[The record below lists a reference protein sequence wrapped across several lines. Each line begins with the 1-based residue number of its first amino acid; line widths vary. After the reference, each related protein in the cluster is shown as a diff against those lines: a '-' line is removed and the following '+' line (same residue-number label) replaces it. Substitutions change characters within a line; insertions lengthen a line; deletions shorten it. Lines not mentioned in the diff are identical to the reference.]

1 MSAAILKTLAGA
13 TEVNQATRLQGD
25 ISIIAKLA
33 FGHPNRS
40 ETEVN
45 QVRHLAMLSNETL
58 ELDLTDPAQRQ
69 FGDYELL
76 ELIGEGGMGVVYR
89 ARQNSL
95 EREVAV
101 KLLAAG
107 PWASRDFVARF
118 RREAQNAARMQHPN
132 IVAIY
137 EVGDIEE
144 LHFFSMR
151 LIHGPSL
158 AAETRSVGR
167 IGALRA
173 AQLLRTIAEAVDY
186 AHRLGVLHLDLK
198 PANVLIDENGTPH
211 VADFGLARRLEQG
224 LAADNNEVSGT
235 PSYMAPEQATAG
247 AQTIT
252 PATDIWGLGA
262 ILYELITGEPP
273 FLGNSPQATLK
284 LVVEATLPSPRRHVP
299 KLPRDLEA
307 IILKCMARDSAAR
320 YATGRELADDLTRFI
335 ERREVRA
342 RPLNVAQRAVRWAR
356 REPKLAF
363 TALLALIALLAGFA
377 VSTQQ
382 RIRAESN
389 AQLANERLWQ
399 TRLDQAAS
407 ALRDDHPFAALP
419 GLAANISEREALGLD
434 THDDRLRTAMIS
446 RSAPQ
451 LIDVVALGAGITG
464 VALSPDG
471 KFVAAS
477 GSDATI
483 RVFDTAAGAG
493 KWKTTV
499 TGVPFVFTQKP
510 ILEALRFTPDGQRI
524 LGHEHWGGAALDVAS
539 PIGEFEALF
548 DAATGKQLLPPPEKF
563 SGYYDAIFSPDGEYA
578 IVEGEDETTCLM
590 RTSDWSALSPR
601 LPLPHSTWRIG
612 SGGRHVVSLVDSF
625 RTLQVRDPRTLR
637 VRYSHTYAETQRI
650 SAWETSPDGDTL
662 LVGHADGTVEWVGLA
677 RDARERILPGALSRV
692 GWVTFSADGRWFGAV
707 SDTGEV
713 LVWDSATRRPAA
725 PLLHLDAGPGPHRQ
739 QLILDPA
746 HRRVLASNSTQM
758 ASWSAQTN
766 VSRRISGE
774 FPHAL
779 PRELR
784 AFDYAGSDLVA
795 TGGDEGELR
804 LWRLPRGMPN
814 LNATVS
820 PGPALSAPDGI
831 VLAVDTNKMR
841 LAHARDGSAVAEA
854 ITLPQAP
861 AFAELTTNQRT
872 LVAVVGH
879 LLYVYDMPGAALRFA
894 PLAIPDDPVRV
905 ALNPDSQHVFIA
917 YGDYRDN
924 AAIDVARVWD
934 LASGR
939 PVSEEVAQPPCD
951 AIEYAPDGRTLLKC
965 GTLFDATSLR
975 MLWTYGRASAA
986 QGDAATPLEI
996 ERARFA
1002 ADSGE
1007 VLALATNETGD
1018 DTYLLRLEI
1027 GSGAERER
1035 RLLKELQKAEN
1046 FAMLPDGRS
1055 MIVQRPEAQGP
1066 VIWRDDRAV
1075 AFGEARGLGE
1085 FNVLALAPDARTF
1098 ARGTSRGIV
1107 MTSAQD
1113 ARWITPELPAGLTES
1128 DHTLQLAYTR
1138 DGQGLVARSRR
1149 DRWLYWDTA
1158 PDARPASEL
1167 LRVTELLHPNPDLLV
1182 QQIAP
1187 PLAAAERAA
1196 LRRADTGPAPPM
1208 SPGAPFT
1215 IPPRQDG
1222 LSPLLFD
1229 LTPWYIEPLAT
1240 RDDLKGTFAFD
1251 VPQFVPGVHRLLGV
1265 DYDARGAIAL
1275 SQGEKIAG
1283 IPMRLAGIRPGVAR
1297 FAALNV
1303 LVSANAMLRTQEQV
1317 PYAFVELEYR
1327 DGSRARLPII
1337 YNRDIKEW
1345 WRTAWTTPG
1354 RIAWRLRDY
1363 GTGRMDPGAHPSMVT
1378 VRLVNPNP
1386 QREVASIALEAVKMQ
1401 FSSPAFFAIT
1411 AEPVKE

>member
-13 TEVNQATRLQGD
+13 TEVDQATRLQGD

-33 FGHPNRS
+33 FGHANRS
-40 ETEVN
+40 EMEIN
-45 QVRHLAMLSNETL
+45 QVRHLAMLSKETL

-158 AAETRSVGR
+158 AAEIRSVGR
-167 IGALRA
+167 IGAMRA
-173 AQLLRTIAEAVDY
+173 ATLLRTIAEAVDY

-247 AQTIT
+247 AQKIT

-273 FLGNSPQATLK
+273 FLGHSPQATLK
-284 LVVEATLPSPRRHVP
+284 LVVEGALPGPRRHVP
-299 KLPRDLEA
+299 KLHRDLEA

-320 YATGRELADDLTRFI
+320 YASGRELADDLTRFI
-335 ERREVRA
+335 ERREVQA
-342 RPLNVAQRAVRWAR
+342 RPLNVAQRAARWAR

-377 VSTQQ
+377 ASTQQ

-419 GLAANISEREALGLD
+419 SLAANISEREALGLD
-434 THDDRLRTAMIS
+434 THDDRLRMAMIS

-451 LIDVVALGAGITG
+451 LIDVIALGAGITG

-471 KFVAAS
+471 KSVAAS
-477 GSDATI
+477 NDDSTI
-483 RVFDTAAGAG
+483 RLFDTATGAE
-493 KWKTTV
+493 KWRTKI
-499 TGVPFVFTQKP
+499 TGVPFLFTP
-510 ILEALRFTPDGQRI
+510 EPMLDALRFTPDGRRI
-524 LGHEHWGGAALDVAS
+524 LGHEHWGGAQLDIAS
-539 PIGEFEALF
+539 PVGEQEALF
-548 DAATGKQLLPPPEKF
+548 DAGTGRQLLPPPEKF
-563 SGYYDAIFSPDGEYA
+563 SRYYDATFSPDGDYA

-601 LPLPHSTWRIG
+601 LPMRRSGWRIG
-612 SGGRHVVSLVDSF
+612 SGGRHLVSEADNF
-625 RTLQVRDPRTLR
+625 RTLQVRDPHTLR
-637 VRYSHTYAETQRI
+637 VRYSHTYPEAQFI
-650 SAWETSPDGDTL
+650 SAWATSPDGNTL
-662 LVGHADGTVEWVGLA
+662 LLGHADGTVESVDME
-677 RDARERILPGALSRV
+677 RDRHERILPGALSRV
-692 GWVTFSADGRWFGAV
+692 GWVTYSADGGWFGAI

-713 LVWDSATRRPAA
+713 LVWDSATRRPAI
-725 PLLHLDAGPGPHRQ
+725 PLLHLESGPGRHRQ
-739 QLILDPA
+739 QLLLDPA
-746 HRRVLASNSTQM
+746 NQLVLASNDTQM
-758 ASWSAQTN
+758 AAWSTQADGT
-766 VSRRISGE
+766 RRISGE
-774 FPHAL
+774 FPHAV
-779 PRELR
+779 PRLLR
-784 AFDYAGSDLVA
+784 AFDLAGADLVA

-804 LWRLPRGMPN
+804 LWRLPRGMPS
-814 LNATVS
+814 LGATMS
-820 PGPALSAPDGI
+820 PGPVLSAPDG
-831 VLAVDTNKMR
+831 VVVAVDGSRMR
-841 LAHARDGSAVAEA
+841 LAHVRDGSAASEA
-854 ITLPQAP
+854 ITLPQTP
-861 AFAELTTNQRT
+861 AFAELTADGRT
-872 LVAVVGH
+872 LVAVAGH
-879 LLYVYDMPGAALRFA
+879 LLYVYDMPAGRLRL
-894 PLAIPDDPVRV
+894 PPVSISGDPVRT
-905 ALNPDSQHVFIA
+905 ALSPDSRHAFIA
-917 YGDYRDN
+917 YGGYRDN
-924 AAIDVARVWD
+924 AAVDIASTWD
-934 LASGR
+934 LLSGR
-939 PVSEEVAQPPCD
+939 PVSEEAAAPPCD
-951 AIEYAPDGRTLLKC
+951 AIEYAPDGRTLLTC
-965 GTLFDATSLR
+965 GTLRDAISLR
-975 MLWTYGRASAA
+975 ALWTYGPASAA
-986 QGDAATPLEI
+986 QAAAPTPLEI
-996 ERARFA
+996 LWMHFA
-1002 ADSGE
+1002 ADNSE
-1007 VLALATNETGD
+1007 VLALATNEAAD
-1018 DTYLLRLEI
+1018 DTYLLRLDI

-1035 RLLKELQKAEN
+1035 QLLQGLRRAEN
-1046 FAMLPDGRS
+1046 FAMLPDRS
-1055 MIVQRPEAQGP
+1055 MIIERPEAQGP
-1066 VIWRDDRAV
+1066 VIWRDGRSV
-1075 AFGEARGLGE
+1075 GFGEARGIQE
-1085 FNVLALAPDARTF
+1085 FNVFAIAPDAQTF
-1098 ARGTSRGIV
+1098 ARGTERGV
-1107 MTSAQD
+1107 VLTSARD
-1113 ARWITPELPAGLTES
+1113 ARWITPELPAGLAEN
-1128 DHTLQLAYTR
+1128 DYTLQLAYTR
-1138 DGQGLVARSRR
+1138 DGRGLVARSSRG
-1149 DRWLYWDTA
+1149 RWLFWDAA

-1167 LRVTELLHPNPDLLV
+1167 LRVSELLHPDGDLLP

-1187 PLAAAERAA
+1187 PLAANERAA
-1196 LRRADTGPAPPM
+1196 LRRADTGPAPPVA
-1208 SPGAPFT
+1208 PDAPFAV
-1215 IPPRQDG
+1215 PPRQDG
-1222 LSPLLFD
+1222 LSPLMFD
-1229 LTPWYIEPLAT
+1229 LTSYYNKPLAT
-1240 RDDLKGTFAFD
+1240 RKAVKDLFAFN

-1265 DYDARGAIAL
+1265 DYDARGEVELSQDAAL
-1275 SQGEKIAG
+1275 SGVPI
-1283 IPMRLAGIRPGVAR
+1283 RVAGIRGGVSR

-1303 LVSANAMLRTQEQV
+1303 LLSADTMLRTQEQV
-1317 PYAFVELEYR
+1317 PYAVVELDYR
-1327 DGSRARLPII
+1327 DGGRARLPIV

-1345 WRTAWTTPG
+1345 WRTNWKTPG

-1363 GTGRMDPGAHPSMVT
+1363 GTRLTDHPSMVA

-1386 QREVASIALEAVKMQ
+1386 QREVASVALEAVHMQ

-1411 AEPVKE
+1411 AEPTKD